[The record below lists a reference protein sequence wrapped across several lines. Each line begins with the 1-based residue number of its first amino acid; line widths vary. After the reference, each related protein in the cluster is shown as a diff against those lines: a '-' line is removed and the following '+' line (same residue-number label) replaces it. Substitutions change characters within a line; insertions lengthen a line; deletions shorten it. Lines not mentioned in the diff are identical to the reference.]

1 MILPYS
7 LRLLC
12 LCLASFFLLHAALGW
27 AAWLAAPGAI
37 KLAEKMRARS
47 AARFLFFLRVIP
59 ASLAAIVVLGVGVP
73 SYIWL
78 EPRATEES
86 AGLACCA
93 AALLGG
99 AIWCVSIVRVLHA
112 ALRSSRYA
120 SQCKRIGREMPRE
133 GACVPTSVLD
143 VDAPVIALAGVF
155 RPRVLVSR
163 SVIRALSP
171 AQLEATLRH
180 ENAHRISRDN
190 LKRFLFLVA
199 PGIFPLTRSL
209 QALEHAW
216 ARFSEWAADD
226 EATRGD
232 SRLSLLLAAAL
243 VRVARMGAAPQ
254 PSLSMTPLIAGDRD
268 LSTRVDRLLRGQPAA
283 PASGWRRSTI
293 LSTAAVVVT
302 VLLAAAMEWAAILR
316 AAHEILERLLG

>member
-12 LCLASFFLLHAALGW
+12 LCLASFFLLHAALGLT
-27 AAWLAAPGAI
+27 AWLATPAAI
-37 KLAEKMRARS
+37 KLAEKMRARP

-59 ASLAAIVVLGVGVP
+59 ALLAAIVVLGLGVP

-99 AIWCVSIVRVLHA
+99 AIWCVSIARVLYA

-133 GACVPTSVLD
+133 GASVATSVLD

-226 EATRGD
+226 EATRRFAPFALAGGGAGP
-232 SRLSLLLAAAL
+232 RRAHGRGAAAL
-243 VRVARMGAAPQ
+243 AFSDA
-254 PSLSMTPLIAGDRD
+254 
-268 LSTRVDRLLRGQPAA
+268 VDRGRPRPLDACGPVAPGTASRASVRLAQKHDSEHCGRGCDRPI
-283 PASGWRRSTI
+283 SRRDGVGGNS
-293 LSTAAVVVT
+293 SRGA
-302 VLLAAAMEWAAILR
+302 
-316 AAHEILERLLG
+316 